1 MAVFACA
8 TRTCWRYSRS
18 PCPAPRY
25 GCMIKR
31 PSGQAAKQPGGQAA
45 KQPSGQAASRGYV
58 GPEARARDLREVM
71 HCNRFELD
79 VQITRHARE
88 RMAERRIDESELL
101 ALLENGVTRYKDEV
115 RLWIA
120 PRSFRVERTI
130 WSVQP

>member
-1 MAVFACA
+1 
-8 TRTCWRYSRS
+8 
-18 PCPAPRY
+18 
-25 GCMIKR
+25 
-31 PSGQAAKQPGGQAA
+31 
-45 KQPSGQAASRGYV
+45 
-58 GPEARARDLREVM
+58 M

-120 PRSFRVERTI
+120 KEYPGRKDNLVCAAVILDDKLVIKTVMHHLQWED
-130 WSVQP
+130 